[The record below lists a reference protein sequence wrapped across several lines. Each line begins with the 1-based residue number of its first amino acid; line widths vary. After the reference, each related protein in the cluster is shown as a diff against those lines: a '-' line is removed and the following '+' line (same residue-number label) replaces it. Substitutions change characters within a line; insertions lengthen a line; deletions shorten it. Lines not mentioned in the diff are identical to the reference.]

1 MANSSAHQ
9 KLQPAYTLN
18 YTNLLP
24 SSSLGQGRWIYGTG
38 AGGVWGRN
46 AREVGS
52 ILVCI
57 LSPNLKKNVSQVDTI
72 TLLVHLQVSR
82 PTGSRPTVI
91 NCSSNESRLMLRHP
105 SYGPADWPWCD
116 ISPMVRRWSDSRS
129 EEKIILRAG
138 RQIPTSND
146 SSNRFLSAVIHKYL
160 HRPRSR
166 RGVLDSALS
175 PHILFF
181 AKLHQFFFFAI
192 NFI

>member
-9 KLQPAYTLN
+9 KLQPAYALN
-18 YTNLLP
+18 CTNLLP

-38 AGGVWGRN
+38 AGRVRGRN
-46 AREVGS
+46 ATEVGP
-52 ILVCI
+52 ILVCM

-82 PTGSRPTVI
+82 PTGSHPTVI

-105 SYGPADWPWCD
+105 SGPADWPWCG

-138 RQIPTSND
+138 RQIPTRSSD
-146 SSNRFLSAVIHKYL
+146 SSNRFPSAVIHKYL
-160 HRPRSR
+160 HRPGSR
-166 RGVLDSALS
+166 RGVLDLALS
-175 PHILFF
+175 PRILFF
-181 AKLHQFFFFAI
+181 AKLYQFFFFAT